1 MRKSR
6 KRLLI
11 SFSLFCFLP
20 AFLRAAEDLSA
31 MTAEQLLTR
40 LQTNSQRESELLQQQ
55 RLQLE
60 KSQQRLSAAQAEL
73 SLAQRQLQQAKSQ
86 SLELSSQLR
95 SLTTSLQMTQR
106 SFQSYA
112 DATDRT
118 IAAQARSI
126 TLLKT
131 GMVSLSVLGAGMLL
145 LLLLK

>member
-20 AFLRAAEDLSA
+20 AFLWAAEDLGA
-31 MTAEQLLTR
+31 MTTEQLLTR
-40 LQTNSQRESELLQQQ
+40 LQANSQRESELLQQQ

-60 KSQQRLSAAQAEL
+60 NSQMQLEKALSEL
-73 SLAQRQLQQAKSQ
+73 SLAQRQLQQALKSSQ
-86 SLELSSQLR
+86 ELSSQLR
-95 SLTTSLQMTQR
+95 SLSGSLQTTQR

-118 IAAQARSI
+118 IAAQARSM
-126 TLLKT
+126 TLLTT